1 MIKKII
7 DIYYERAKTRKALR
21 LLNKQLWSVEF
32 LTTLL
37 SKAAKINGKHLE
49 MEIVSKD
56 GVRLIVRTTDA
67 LVEKADDDNIF
78 NHLDDDVRINQ
89 FMNELRR

>member
-7 DIYYERAKTRKALR
+7 DIYYERAQTRKALR
-21 LLNKQLWSVEF
+21 LLNKQTWSVEF
-32 LTTLL
+32 LTALL

-56 GVRLIVRTTDA
+56 GVRLLVRTTDA
-67 LVEKADDDNIF
+67 LVENNDDNIF
-78 NHLDDDVRINQ
+78 NHLDDDIKINQ

>member
-1 MIKKII
+1 MIRKII
-7 DIYYERAKTRKALR
+7 DIYHERAQTRKALR
-21 LLNKQLWSVEF
+21 LLNKQSWSVEF
-32 LTTLL
+32 LTALL

-49 MEIVSKD
+49 MEIISKD